1 MFYSL
6 LLVLEQNGKGKKP
19 PHSFCAGTDITSYC
33 LWWLGIIIMIARR
46 RKKTS
51 FLGCF
56 GFFLVYKMNLI
67 GDIIDL

>member
-46 RKKTS
+46 KEKNFVFRVFWVLS
-51 FLGCF
+51 GL
-56 GFFLVYKMNLI
+56 
-67 GDIIDL
+67 